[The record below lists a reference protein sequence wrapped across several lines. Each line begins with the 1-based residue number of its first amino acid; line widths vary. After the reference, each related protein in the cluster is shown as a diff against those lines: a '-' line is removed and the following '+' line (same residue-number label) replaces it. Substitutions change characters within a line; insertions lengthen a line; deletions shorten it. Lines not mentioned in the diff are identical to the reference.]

1 MFCCSIVRLFISLI
15 CCISKHTDMKEEFL
29 HWLWKNRLFD
39 ADRLC
44 DREAGPI
51 EVINPGEYNRDSGPD
66 FFNTRLKIDGTV
78 WAGNTEIHINAS
90 DWYRHGHHTDHAYD
104 NVILHLV
111 HNNDAEAFTA
121 SGRRLLTSSLGFD
134 EAIWE
139 NYLDFVNSP
148 TLLACSGLIG
158 NPDPFVVKHW
168 LYSLAVGRLERKSI
182 ETGEMLER
190 TGNDWE
196 ETLYRLVSRYF
207 GFRVNTDP
215 FEMLASHL
223 PLRIIRKHSD
233 NLLQV
238 EALLFGTAGLLDE
251 ALFREAVKDEYYLL
265 LSREYRVLR
274 TKYSLQP
281 VDGWMWKF
289 HRLRPANFPTVRLS
303 QLAALLTHSDGLFSR
318 VLECENTGK
327 LRDLLGVRASEYWN
341 THYLFGREVP
351 RTNGQAGRQSVDL
364 LIINAVVP
372 LLFVYGKLRQ
382 QPDWCDRAVDL
393 LDSLPPEENS
403 IVNDFTEAGL
413 RPDSAFASQALIE
426 LRTSWCR
433 YHKCLDCHIGSSLI
447 GMGHKMRGSSSL
459 FLEP

>member
-1 MFCCSIVRLFISLI
+1 
-15 CCISKHTDMKEEFL
+15 MKEEFL

-39 ADRLC
+39 AGRLC
-44 DREAGPI
+44 DREAGFI
-51 EVINPGEYNRDSGPD
+51 EVIHPGEYNRDSGPD
-66 FFNTRLKIDGTV
+66 FFNTRLMIEGTV

-121 SGRRLLTSSLGFD
+121 SGRRLLTSQLGYD
-134 EAIWE
+134 EALWD
-139 NYLDFVNSP
+139 NYLDFVNNP
-148 TLLACSGLIG
+148 TLLACSGLI
-158 NPDPFVVKHW
+158 DKADAFIVRHW
-168 LYSLAVGRLERKSI
+168 LYSLAIARLERKSV
-182 ETGEMLER
+182 ETAQMLDR

-196 ETLYRLVSRYF
+196 ETLYRLISRYF

-215 FEMLASHL
+215 FEMLAAHL
-223 PLRIIRKHSD
+223 PLKIIRKHSD

-265 LSREYRVLR
+265 LSREYKVLR

-318 VLECENTGK
+318 VLECDDAEN

-341 THYLFGREVP
+341 THYLFGKKVP
-351 RTNGQAGRQSVDL
+351 RTNGQAGRQSVNL

-372 LLFVYGKLRQ
+372 LLFVYGKIKQ
-382 QPDWCDRAVDL
+382 QPERCEKAVDL
-393 LDSLPPEENS
+393 LDRLPPEENN
-403 IVNDFTEAGL
+403 IVSDFTEAGL
-413 RPDSAFASQALIE
+413 RPDSAFTSQALIE
-426 LRTSWCR
+426 LRTSMCR

-447 GMGHKMRGSSSL
+447 GMGHKIRGSSSL